1 MLPNFCLQCKLTAGQ
16 HPIPAGWSQDRQQFL
31 EGLSRKR
38 AALIITHFCITL
50 PAIAPP
56 PYKERMVQRDHHH
69 TRLYLP
75 NVHSFQAIVA
85 TTVPKCLGP
94 KPRVS
99 TLCAQRVQDCVWQK
113 CVPCFASPIAG
124 LRTQQVAIHARINP
138 AMIHACFMKAGAIQ
152 QVFLVVTVPT
162 TNSNMISLMSHP
174 GSGPH
179 SQAGTGMVS
188 PHLRQ
193 QPALPAPWQLGR
205 GSAFLPPLRGC
216 IDGQQLLI
224 AGLHIVNINVR
235 GVVHAASSMQ
245 ECLCI
250 PES

>member
-38 AALIITHFCITL
+38 AALLIITHFFITL

-85 TTVPKCLGP
+85 TTVPKCFGP

-99 TLCAQRVQDCVWQK
+99 TLHAQRVQDCVWQK

-138 AMIHACFMKAGAIQ
+138 AMIHACFMKVGAIQ
-152 QVFLVVTVPT
+152 QMFLAIEMPT
-162 TNSNMISLMSHP
+162 TNSNRISLMSRH
-174 GSGPH
+174 GSGPQ
-179 SQAGTGMVS
+179 SQADRNGIS
-188 PHLRQ
+188 LAEAAAR
-193 QPALPAPWQLGR
+193 
-205 GSAFLPPLRGC
+205 C
-216 IDGQQLLI
+216 
-224 AGLHIVNINVR
+224 
-235 GVVHAASSMQ
+235 ASSIGMAGNG
-245 ECLCI
+245 EAGVRFCLL
-250 PES
+250 